1 MLDAI
6 VIPGGGLLPDGSLP
20 PWVVARFELALA
32 GWLGEVFLPL
42 SAGTT
47 HRPLALS
54 ATGQPRSAWGGG
66 ASGAWLDS
74 Y

>member
-47 HRPLALS
+47 
-54 ATGQPRSAWGGG
+54 
-66 ASGAWLDS
+66 
-74 Y
+74 